1 MKNKFEF
8 VSNTGDD
15 LLQAV
20 CKCKKSGEKFM
31 QQVQS
36 APEGIVVISS
46 DTQIKDFA
54 RFCALPP
61 RGLRSVFC
69 RPDFQTGGLLRDS
82 DMI

>member
-1 MKNKFEF
+1 
-8 VSNTGDD
+8 
-15 LLQAV
+15 
-20 CKCKKSGEKFM
+20 M

-61 RGLRSVFC
+61 RGCEVFSVDLTFKL
-69 RPDFQTGGLLRDS
+69 GGLLRDS
-82 DMI
+82 DII

>member
-1 MKNKFEF
+1 
-8 VSNTGDD
+8 
-15 LLQAV
+15 
-20 CKCKKSGEKFM
+20 M

-36 APEGIVVISS
+36 APEGIAVISS

-69 RPDFQTGGLLRDS
+69 RPDFQTGRLLRDS